1 MKKVHIYIVAAVLFS
16 VIFVIVFNYGSYSG
30 RLGVGGFNEN
40 SGRIFSIATNPA
52 TNITSNSAKL
62 NGTVN
67 PNGIDTFVYFQYGTT
82 TTYGTFSD
90 KYQFIGSG
98 MSPVNV
104 FADDLTGLSP
114 NTLYNFRVVV
124 NDYNGSTYGNNMR
137 FITAGQ
143 P

>member
-1 MKKVHIYIVAAVLFS
+1 MKNRAYYIVVAILSFLVM
-16 VIFVIVFNYGSYSG
+16 FVIVFNYGSYSG

-82 TTYGTFSD
+82 MTYGTFSD

-124 NDYNGSTYGNNMR
+124 NDYNGTTYGNNLK
-137 FITAGQ
+137 FATGN
-143 P
+143 